1 MNLILASKS
10 PRRQE
15 LLKNAGFQFEI
26 RSKDTPE
33 DFSADLPLTEVP
45 VYLAQKKA
53 LAFVEELTANELLI
67 ASDTVVI
74 LGKEIIGKPLDLADA
89 KQMLQKLSGQCHT
102 VVTGVCLLTQNQKI
116 TFSET
121 TLVYFKVLS
130 EPEIDYYLQIAPP
143 LDKAG
148 SYGIQ
153 DWLGLI
159 GVTRI
164 EGDFYNVMGLPVAK
178 LYQYLTSLGFSQ
190 RNVSF

>member
-26 RSKDTPE
+26 RTKDTPE
-33 DFSADLPLTEVP
+33 DYSNDLPLAEVP

-53 LAFVEELTANELLI
+53 QALANELTDNELLI

-74 LGKEIIGKPLDLADA
+74 LDNEIIGKPLDLADA

-102 VVTGVCLLTQNQKI
+102 VVTGVCLWSQKQKI

-121 TLVYFKVLS
+121 TLVYFKALT
-130 EPEIDYYLQIAPP
+130 EPEIDYYLQTAPP

-159 GVTRI
+159 GVMRI

-178 LYQYLTSLGFSQ
+178 LYDELKKLGFSQ
-190 RNVSF
+190 LL

>member
-53 LAFVEELTANELLI
+53 MAFVEELADNELLI

-89 KQMLQKLSGQCHT
+89 KQMLKKLSGQCHT

-130 EPEIDYYLQIAPP
+130 EPEIDCYLQTAPP

-178 LYQYLTSLGFSQ
+178 LYQHLTNLGFS
-190 RNVSF
+190 RGN

>member
-26 RSKDTPE
+26 RTKDTPE
-33 DFSADLPLTEVP
+33 DYPTDLPLAEVP
-45 VYLAQKKA
+45 IYLAEKKA
-53 LAFVEELTANELLI
+53 RAFADELTDNELLI

-74 LGKEIIGKPLDLADA
+74 LGNEIIGKPLDLTDA
-89 KQMLQKLSGQCHT
+89 KQMLLKLSGQCHL
-102 VVTGVCLLTQNQKI
+102 VITGVCLWSSTQKI

-121 TLVYFKVLS
+121 TWVYFKVLTDQ
-130 EPEIDYYLQIAPP
+130 EIDYYLQTAPP

-159 GVTRI
+159 GVRRI
-164 EGDFYNVMGLPVAK
+164 EGDFYNVMGLPVAR
-178 LYQYLTSLGFSQ
+178 LYDELEKLGFSQ
-190 RNVSF
+190 LV